1 MRNLTIVSVFLVGLG
16 ACGGSSGILGV
27 IDLTPAP
34 DYIDLDERTSGG
46 NSILGGKALIVG
58 ATSTSSIVIRNLSGT
73 LTHDNSY
80 ALTGFTD
87 GSSVLTDLDGATDGA
102 WTDGTTKVSV
112 NSSLFAGD
120 YNFSGGFEILN
131 NANGSGPMIVGVLT
145 KPESIPMNGTATF
158 SGDGF
163 IEGSILGGGG
173 TSISS
178 TGISTI
184 TANFGA
190 GANVSATLDGLI
202 TPSFDRIIISNM
214 TISNDGTSFEGGNL
228 SIFNGDEVVT
238 ADVMGSSQ
246 LFENQGNFFGGNT
259 VGTEPAEAGG
269 VFVMSGSDANI
280 AGGYLGK

>member
-1 MRNLTIVSVFLVGLG
+1 MRNLSIVSVFLVGLG

-27 IDLTPAP
+27 IPLTPAP
-34 DYIDLDERTSGG
+34 DYIHLDQRTSGG
-46 NSILGGKALIVG
+46 VSILGGKALIGG
-58 ATSTSSIVIRNLSGT
+58 APSTPSIVRNLSGT

-80 ALTGFTD
+80 ALTDFTV
-87 GSSVLTDLDGATDGA
+87 GLSVLTDLDGATDGA
-102 WTDGTTKVSV
+102 WTDGTTTVSV
-112 NSSLFAGD
+112 YSKPFADD
-120 YNFSGGFEILN
+120 YKFSGGFSLSD
-131 NANGSGPMIVGVLT
+131 ANGSGPMIVGVLT

-158 SGDGF
+158 NGDGF

-173 TSISS
+173 TPISS
-178 TGISTI
+178 FGISTI

-190 GANVSATLDGLI
+190 GAKVSATLDGLE

-238 ADVMGSSQ
+238 ADVMGSSR
-246 LFENQGNFFGGNT
+246 LFENQGNFFGGNAA
-259 VGTEPAEAGG
+259 GTEPAEAGG

-280 AGGYLGK
+280 FGGYLGK

>member
-1 MRNLTIVSVFLVGLG
+1 MRNLSIVSVFLVGLG

-27 IDLTPAP
+27 IPLTPAP
-34 DYIDLDERTSGG
+34 DYIHLDQRTSGG
-46 NSILGGKALIVG
+46 VSILGGKALIGG
-58 ATSTSSIVIRNLSGT
+58 APSTPSIVIRNLSGT

-80 ALTGFTD
+80 ALTDFTV

-102 WTDGTTKVSV
+102 WTDGTTTVSV
-112 NSSLFAGD
+112 YSKPFADD
-120 YNFSGGFEILN
+120 YKFSGGFSLSD
-131 NANGSGPMIVGVLT
+131 ANGSGPMIVGVLT

-158 SGDGF
+158 TGDGF

-173 TSISS
+173 TPISS
-178 TGISTI
+178 PGISTI

-190 GANVSATLDGLI
+190 GAKVSATLDGLE

-214 TISNDGTSFEGGNL
+214 TISNDGTSFEGGKL

-246 LFENQGNFFGGNT
+246 LFENQGNFFGGKT
-259 VGTEPAEAGG
+259 AGTEPAEAGG

-280 AGGYLGK
+280 FGGYLGK

>member
-1 MRNLTIVSVFLVGLG
+1 MRNLSIVSVFLVGLG

-27 IDLTPAP
+27 IPLTPAP
-34 DYIDLDERTSGG
+34 DYIHLDQRTSGG
-46 NSILGGKALIVG
+46 VSILGGKALIGG
-58 ATSTSSIVIRNLSGT
+58 APSTPSIVIRNLSGT

-80 ALTGFTD
+80 ALTDFTV

-102 WTDGTTKVSV
+102 WTDGTTTVSV
-112 NSSLFAGD
+112 YSKPFADD
-120 YNFSGGFEILN
+120 YKFSGGFSLSD
-131 NANGSGPMIVGVLT
+131 ANGSGPMIVGVLT

-158 SGDGF
+158 NGDGF

-173 TSISS
+173 TPISS
-178 TGISTI
+178 PGISTI

-190 GANVSATLDGLI
+190 GAKVSATLDGLE

-238 ADVMGSSQ
+238 ADVMGSSR
-246 LFENQGNFFGGNT
+246 LFENQGNFFGGNAA
-259 VGTEPAEAGG
+259 GTEPAEAGG

>member
-1 MRNLTIVSVFLVGLG
+1 MRNLSIVSVFLVGLG

-27 IDLTPAP
+27 IPLTPAP
-34 DYIDLDERTSGG
+34 DYIHLDQRTSGG
-46 NSILGGKALIVG
+46 VSILGGKALIGG
-58 ATSTSSIVIRNLSGT
+58 APSTPSIVIRNLSGT

-80 ALTGFTD
+80 ALTDFTV
-87 GSSVLTDLDGATDGA
+87 GLSVLTDLDGATDGA
-102 WTDGTTKVSV
+102 WTDGTTTVSV
-112 NSSLFAGD
+112 YSKPFADD
-120 YNFSGGFEILN
+120 YKFSGGFSLSD
-131 NANGSGPMIVGVLT
+131 ANGSGPMIVGVLT

-163 IEGSILGGGG
+163 IEGSILGGDG
-173 TSISS
+173 TPIMSP
-178 TGISTI
+178 GISTI

-190 GANVSATLDGLI
+190 GAKVSATLDGLE

-228 SIFNGDEVVT
+228 SIFNGDKVVT
-238 ADVMGSSQ
+238 ADVMGSNQ

-259 VGTEPAEAGG
+259 AGTEPAEAGG

-280 AGGYLGK
+280 FGGYLGK